1 MPKKEQGRE
10 NPLSEEGRKRIED
23 LKKEL
28 EGEIN
33 GLPEDDPSK
42 CEGLIRELHRKVV
55 AVPKADVKDH
65 LLSKLKTVS
74 SRGLNKDLK
83 NTMEENGLGLEG
95 LELVL
100 KYLTTEDE
108 LAQHLFMTPEEVVV
122 KEGLDAIRRRLGPKL
137 EVLGGL
143 HSKGIDVK
151 QNWVHN
157 LVTKAPCL
165 WSLGRLPVA
174 ELEGLCEEASHGEMK
189 EVLRLAK
196 VAESRDG
203 QSSDTP
209 NASEEASAKD
219 QSNKAIDKE
228 KLKKARALMND
239 AKETAKG
246 ESEAAKKAVEE
257 KIAELA
263 KTLELPPD
271 WNKQDTGQKPDQLLE
286 HLDEIIN
293 EFDNAIEVSE
303 CYKSDLEVV
312 EKASGGRAL
321 CGIYFSEYLPP
332 KTSERPIIM
341 MPAKV
346 TLASPNNSQQI
357 RYLKFSQSRAA
368 SNYVQIVKSSSTNVG
383 FSVGGFYNL
392 FVGEVSGSWG
402 SSHEEE
408 GAKSTKENTDSVS
421 VLQYIWIAT
430 KTFKIEQEEMRLST
444 SARRMARSITR
455 DKESEKQ
462 EEAARHFME
471 RYGSHLPAGLH
482 TLGGVLFRIVDAE
495 SSSAQ
500 KTSKLTEKAAQHL
513 QGQISVGFLGGAF
526 GIGAS
531 INSQHTESS
540 GKVSA
545 QEEEAE
551 DTSYTYSFQ
560 AMGPAATSPAT
571 FTKLLAN
578 NSTWALID
586 RGSKNAYIP
595 VWELMRELGRDFEE
609 AAQVLEN
616 TWRKDEKENKQK
628 SLRVGYKVTEIIKT
642 ELERLRDQCK
652 EKV

>member
-1 MPKKEQGRE
+1 MPNKQQERHSA
-10 NPLSEEGRKRIED
+10 LSEEGRERIED
-23 LKKEL
+23 LKKKL

-42 CEGLIRELHRKVV
+42 CEGLIRELHGKVV
-55 AVPKADVKDH
+55 AVLKADVKDY
-65 LLSKLKTVS
+65 LLTKLKTVS
-74 SRGLNKDLK
+74 SRGLNEDLK
-83 NTMEENGLGLEG
+83 DVMEKNGLGLEG
-95 LELVL
+95 LKLVL
-100 KYLTTEDE
+100 KYLTTKDE
-108 LAQHLFMTPEEVVV
+108 LAQYLFMTPEEVVV
-122 KEGLDAIRRRLGPKL
+122 KEGLDAIRRRLRPKL

-151 QNWVHN
+151 QGWVKN

-174 ELEGLCEEASHGEMK
+174 ELEELCNEASHGEMK

-196 VAESRDG
+196 IAESRNG
-203 QSSDTP
+203 EISDTP
-209 NASEEASAKD
+209 NTSEEAGAKD
-219 QSNKAIDKE
+219 RSYKAIDEE
-228 KLKKARALMND
+228 KLEKARALMNE

-246 ESEAAKKAVEE
+246 ESAAATKAVEE
-257 KIAELA
+257 KITELA

-271 WNKQDTGQKPDQLLE
+271 WNKQATGQKPDQLLE
-286 HLDEIIN
+286 QLDGIIN
-293 EFDNAIEVSE
+293 EFDNPIEVSE

-312 EKASGGRAL
+312 EKASGGRTL
-321 CGIYFSEYLPP
+321 CGIYYSEYLPP

-357 RYLKFSQSRAA
+357 RYLRFSQSRAA
-368 SNYVQIVKSSSTNVG
+368 SNYVQTVKSSSTNVG
-383 FSVGGFYNL
+383 FSVGGFWSL
-392 FVGEVSGSWG
+392 FVGEASGSYG

-408 GAKSTKENTDSVS
+408 EVKSKKENTDSVS

-455 DKESEKQ
+455 EKGKE

-495 SSSAQ
+495 SSGMQ
-500 KTSKLTEKAAQHL
+500 NTSKLTEKAAQHL

-545 QEEEAE
+545 REEEAV

-560 AMGPAATSPAT
+560 VMGPAATNPAT

-595 VWELMRELGRDFEE
+595 VWELMRELGSDFNE
-609 AAQVLEN
+609 AAEVLES
-616 TWRKDEKENKQK
+616 TWLKDEKENKQK
-628 SLRVGYKVTEIIKT
+628 SLRVGYKVTEIIKS
-642 ELERLRDQCK
+642 ELKRLRDQCK
-652 EKV
+652 KKV